1 MTKKLLT
8 DRVDETANIS
18 AGPDTINLIEVDVAD
33 LIGFDTEQ
41 LYADSPFSFDSD
53 GNITSARAGD
63 SLQTIFTGAAGAAGI
78 RIWDTSNLKEVL
90 ISMENDEF
98 IIYENRT
105 VADGGTGVLGG
116 TGNWKE
122 RFNVALTADSG
133 DTAGQDILNHL
144 RMPTSIS
151 DGEYLRGNTTSDTI
165 EWASFDT
172 ATPDSCSVHSDNV
185 VIADCSSWNVWRNV
199 SADDDSFHVVEDW
212 DNADMVQNVAV
223 DAFDF
228 IDIKTSGIYS
238 LHARCSILQSQ
249 AGATNGYRGVGYS
262 TVTGTTA
269 LQTDRAAAFTSASGH
284 QVFTATWIVE
294 LSAAD
299 NIYPKL
305 HQSNSG
311 NLELQM
317 TTTFSVTKISQV
329 S

>member
-151 DGEYLRGNTTSDTI
+151 DGEYLRGNTTADTI
-165 EWASFDT
+165 EWASFDA
-172 ATPDSCSVHSDNV
+172 ATPDSCSVHSNDV
-185 VIADCSSWNVWRNV
+185 VIADCSSWGVWRNI
-199 SADDDSFHVVEDW
+199 SAVDGSFHVEEDW
-212 DNADMVQNVAV
+212 DNADMLYNTAGTYDYIEIQS
-223 DAFDF
+223 D
-228 IDIKTSGIYS
+228 GIYS
-238 LHARCSILQSQ
+238 LHARCSIDQSQ
-249 AGATNGYRGVGYS
+249 TGATNGYRGVGYS
-262 TVTGTTA
+262 TVTALTA

-284 QVFTATWIVE
+284 QIFTATWIVE

-299 NIYPKL
+299 KIYPKL